1 MTTHD
6 PKRGILYMIAATLC
20 LAAGWVGIKF
30 AGERLPTAEVVC
42 LRSLVGLPLLI
53 PVAKMRAGSLWGHN
67 QKLLLLRGLAGL
79 CGMMCLFYGIIH
91 LNMGD
96 ASVLLNTFPLFV
108 ALLAPFLLKEPT
120 HPRVFFF
127 VIIAFIGIG
136 FILRPTKE
144 IINVA
149 ALIGLAGGFFV
160 ALAMIA
166 IRKLRATEN
175 TWVITFWFSAVV
187 AAGALPFMLMDFVM
201 PTPREWLIIL
211 VSGTILTMS
220 QLFVT
225 KAYGYATA
233 ATIAPFAYAAVL
245 WSYGLDMLVWDFVPD
260 FWSIVGSGVIIVS
273 SVGSMLIA
281 RKPYIKTGATS

>member
-1 MTTHD
+1 MTTHN
-6 PKRGILYMIAATLC
+6 PKRGIVYMVAATLC
-20 LAAGWVGIKF
+20 LATGWVGIKF

-53 PVAKMRAGSLWGHN
+53 PIARMRAESLWGHN
-67 QKLLLLRGLAGL
+67 KRLLLLRGLAGL
-79 CGMMCLFYGIIH
+79 IGMMCVFYSMIH

-108 ALLAPFLLKEPT
+108 ALLAPFLLKEST
-120 HPRVFFF
+120 HPLVFLFA
-127 VIIAFIGIG
+127 IIAFIGIG
-136 FILRPTKE
+136 CIVRPTAE
-144 IINVA
+144 FINVA

-175 TWVITFWFSAVV
+175 TWVIALWFSAVV
-187 AAGALPFMLMDFVM
+187 TLGALPFMLMDFVM
-201 PTPREWLIIL
+201 PTPREALMLL
-211 VSGTILTMS
+211 VAGCILTMS

-233 ATIAPFAYAAVL
+233 ATIAPFAYAAVI
-245 WSYGLDMLVWDFVPD
+245 WSYGLDILVWDFVPD
-260 FWSIVGSGVIIVS
+260 FWSIVGSGIIIAS
-273 SVGSMLIA
+273 SIGTMFFA